1 MFNLL
6 EKVRN
11 NTPLVVH
18 FTNEVTINDC
28 ANITLA
34 IGASPIMS
42 SYLDDLEDIVKIASS
57 IVVNI
62 GTISR
67 ETAIVFK
74 EVAKFAKKY
83 DKKIV
88 LDPVGVFATT
98 KRFEYVKELLE
109 INSFSVIKGN
119 IAEIKAIG
127 GIESSGQGVD
137 SLDTEVDIQTIKA
150 LSKKLKTVLAI
161 TGETDY
167 ITDGNRV
174 FKIKNGT
181 SKLKYVTG
189 TGCMS
194 GSLIASY
201 IAVADSILEGAT
213 MGVLTM
219 GICGELAEKDGQGIG
234 SFKVALMDE
243 VSLLDKNKVNNIARI
258 EEV

>member
-6 EKVRN
+6 EKVKET
-11 NTPLVVH
+11 TPLVVH

-62 GTISR
+62 GTINR
-67 ETAIVFK
+67 ETAVIFK
-74 EVAKFAKKY
+74 EVAKFAKQY
-83 DKKIV
+83 NKKIV
-88 LDPVGVFATT
+88 LDPVGVFATA
-98 KRFEYVKELLE
+98 KRFEYVKELLG

-127 GIESSGQGVD
+127 GIESNGQGVD
-137 SLDTEVDIQTIKA
+137 SLDNEINIEQIKN
-150 LSKKLKTVLAI
+150 LSKKLDTVLAI
-161 TGETDY
+161 TGKTDY
-167 ITDGNRV
+167 ITDGERV
-174 FKIKNGT
+174 FKIENGT
-181 SKLKYVTG
+181 SKLKQVTG

-194 GSLIASY
+194 ASLIASY
-201 IAVADSILEGAT
+201 IAVTNSVLEGAT

-243 VSLLDKNKVNNIARI
+243 ISLLNKDKINDIARI